1 MMQTDN
7 LLQQVNEIVRGK
19 SSQTKKVLM
28 AILAGGHILLE
39 DIPGVGKTTLA
50 LTFSKTMDLQFKRI
64 QFTPDVTASD
74 IVGFNYFDKGKNT
87 FVYHEGAI
95 MANFILADEINRTS
109 SRTQAA
115 LLEAMEEGC
124 VTVDGKTYLLPNPFI
139 VIATQNPNGT
149 SGTQPLPDA
158 QLDRFIIKLSLGY
171 PDFESQVTLLKD
183 RQMSQPLEAVH
194 RLVSV
199 DEVVQM
205 KQAVQNVH
213 IEEILLRY
221 ITSLTVATREH
232 PSIQQGVSPRGALAV
247 CKMAKAC
254 AYIAGRKYVIP
265 QDIADVFVDTCAHR
279 LIVNGQENATVLL
292 TQVLETV
299 STPDEQL
306 I

>member
-1 MMQTDN
+1 MQTDN

-74 IVGFNYFDKGKNT
+74 IVGFNYFDKGKND
-87 FVYHEGAI
+87 FIYHEGAI

-171 PDFESQVTLLKD
+171 PDFESQVMLLKD
-183 RQMSQPLEAVH
+183 RQTLQPLDTIQH
-194 RLVSV
+194 LVTITDV
-199 DEVVQM
+199 IQM
-205 KQAVQNVH
+205 KKAVQAIH
-213 IEEILLRY
+213 IEESLLRY
-221 ITSLTVATREH
+221 ITSLTIATREH
-232 PSIQQGVSPRGALAV
+232 PSIQQGVSPRGALAI

-254 AYIAGRKYVIP
+254 AYIAGRNYVIP
-265 QDIADVFVDTCAHR
+265 QDIADVFIDTCAHR
-279 LIVNGQENATVLL
+279 LIVDSQEKAAVLL
-292 TQVLETV
+292 TRILETV
-299 STPDEQL
+299 RTPDEQF